1 MKKLAQTLW
10 TEILPRAPVFTTAQA
25 AQAAGL
31 ALSNA
36 SRDLASLAKQ
46 GVIVRIRRGLWAVP
60 GHPDFSPYVVV
71 PYLAGG
77 DEEGYVSL
85 LSAMNLHGMIEQ
97 IPGRI
102 QVVARRWRG
111 IQTSPVGTFEFHR
124 VSKALFGGYEP
135 YGTAG
140 RFLLATPEK
149 AVFDLLYL
157 SAQRGKRFAQL
168 PEIELPPRFRRSEI
182 RRWAKELSSPAY
194 RAAVMNRAA
203 GLEL

>member
-102 QVVARRWRG
+102 QVVAQRWRS
-111 IQTSPVGTFEFHR
+111 TRTTPVGTFEFHQ
-124 VSKALFGGYEP
+124 VSEDLFGGYEP

-157 SAQRGKRFAQL
+157 SAQRGKRFARL
-168 PEIELPPRFRRSEI
+168 PEMELPRRFRRSEI
-182 RRWAKELSSPAY
+182 RRWAKKLSSPAY
-194 RAAVMNRAA
+194 RAAVLSRAA
-203 GLEL
+203 ALEL